1 MSVES
6 KINSLITAANT
17 KTGKTDADLT
27 SAMQSLVDGY
37 GGGETVYMASSGSFA
52 MYKKRMDFPY
62 NGTPNLENCS
72 ELEEIH
78 APVFAGRMSNFLR
91 NCAKL
96 KIVDIPGVTAL
107 AAYIFSGCSQLET
120 LNFPNMSNDQYA
132 WRDSAT
138 FRGCTSLKNVQFGS
152 IGHSAYPT
160 GESTRSPFAMC
171 KQADLTI
178 TIYVPDDAELPI
190 ANQPW
195 GATNATIVYRSV
207 TTGEVIEG

>member
-27 SAMQSLVDGY
+27 SAVQSLVDGY
-37 GGGETVYMASSGSFA
+37 GGGETVHMASSGSFA
-52 MYKKRMDFPY
+52 MYKKRMDCPY
-62 NGTPNLENCS
+62 NGTPNLDGCS

-107 AAYIFSGCSQLET
+107 GAYIFSGCSQLEA

-152 IGHSAYPT
+152 IGHSAYPV
-160 GESTRSPFAMC
+160 GESTRNPFAQC
-171 KQADLTI
+171 TQADLTI